1 MLCIVSPEDMQACI
15 CTPTNPIKPPASF
28 PHPPKQ
34 HSKRARLRLIKQ
46 AFHITTMMQ
55 TLSHH
60 GKAGTRSRRT
70 STSVQG
76 NGSSSSSSSSSS
88 SVLLFAV
95 GACGGGGIVVV
106 EVEAMI
112 FFFLGWRCG
121 DSRTKE
127 KETVVLPGF

>member
-1 MLCIVSPEDMQACI
+1 MVRLALEVEE
-15 CTPTNPIKPPASF
+15 
-28 PHPPKQ
+28 
-34 HSKRARLRLIKQ
+34 RAQVYR
-46 AFHITTMMQ
+46 AMVAVAVAAAAAAVF
-55 TLSHH
+55 
-60 GKAGTRSRRT
+60 
-70 STSVQG
+70 
-76 NGSSSSSSSSSS
+76 
-88 SVLLFAV
+88 LLFAV